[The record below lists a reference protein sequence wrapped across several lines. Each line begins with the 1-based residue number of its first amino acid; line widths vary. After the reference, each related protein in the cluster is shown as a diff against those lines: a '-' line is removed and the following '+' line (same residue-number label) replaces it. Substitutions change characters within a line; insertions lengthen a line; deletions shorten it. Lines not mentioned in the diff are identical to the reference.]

1 VQVYGGETA
10 YSTAARTCFYKEKDM
25 PNIVALV
32 KMVPDLVEELE
43 INDSGTGLDRDWLRV
58 IINEFDNHA
67 VEQAIIIK
75 ERDGGEVTVIAPEA
89 EGVEDM
95 LFTTAAKGADRMVK
109 LSHDDFEE
117 GVNNHALARAF
128 AEKAKEYQPDLIL
141 TGVQANDDLD
151 GPVGPLVA
159 EYLGM
164 PYLGYICGVKIEDGK
179 ALVCKEYP
187 GGLTAQMEVSLPAV
201 LGIQAGEEP
210 PRYVAI
216 SKVRQM
222 MKTAEIDEHETD
234 ELDPD
239 GGIAVNRM
247 YLPEDA
253 GRAEMIEGDE
263 DEIAAKLIEIFKEV
277 GAL

>member
-1 VQVYGGETA
+1 MT
-10 YSTAARTCFYKEKDM
+10 K
-25 PNIVALV
+25 IVALV

-43 INDSGTGLDRDWLRV
+43 INDDGTGLDRDWLRL

-67 VEQAIIIK
+67 TEQAILLK

-95 LFTTAAKGADRMVK
+95 LFTIAAKGADHVIK
-109 LSHDDFEE
+109 LAGDFEE
-117 GVNNHALARAF
+117 GTNNHALARAF
-128 AEKAKEYQPDLIL
+128 AESAKAYQPDLIL

-159 EYLGM
+159 EHLGM
-164 PYLGYICGVKIEDGK
+164 PYVGYISGVTIEDGK
-179 ALVCKEYP
+179 AIVRKEYP
-187 GGLTAQMEVSLPAV
+187 GGLIAEMEVTLPAV

-222 MKTAEIDEHETD
+222 MKTTEIEEQEVPD
-234 ELDPD
+234 LDSS
-239 GGIAVNRM
+239 GGPTVSRM
-247 YLPEDA
+247 YLPEA
-253 GRAEMIEGDE
+253 AERAEMIEGDE
-263 DEIAAKLIEIFKEV
+263 EEIAAKLVEIFKEA

>member
-1 VQVYGGETA
+1 MTH
-10 YSTAARTCFYKEKDM
+10 
-25 PNIVALV
+25 IVTLV

-43 INDSGTGLDRDWLRV
+43 INDDGTDLARDWLRL

-67 VEQAIIIK
+67 IEQAILLK
-75 ERDGGEVTVIAPEA
+75 ERSGGEVTVIAPDA
-89 EGVEDM
+89 EGVDDV

-109 LSHDDFEE
+109 LLADEFEE
-117 GVNNHALARAF
+117 GVNNHALAHAF
-128 AEKAKEYQPDLIL
+128 AEKAKDYSPDLIL

-164 PYLGYICGVKIEDGK
+164 PYVGYVCGVQLGEGK
-179 ALVCKEYP
+179 VTVCKEYP
-187 GGLTAQMEVSLPAV
+187 GGLTAQMEVTLPAV

-222 MKTAEIDEHETD
+222 MKTIAIDEQDTG
-234 ELDPD
+234 ELDPS
-239 GGIAVNRM
+239 GGVAVNKM
-247 YLPEDA
+247 YLPEKS

-263 DEIAAKLIEIFKEV
+263 EEIAAKLIEIFKEV

>member
-1 VQVYGGETA
+1 MT
-10 YSTAARTCFYKEKDM
+10 
-25 PNIVALV
+25 NIVAIV

-43 INDSGTGLDRDWLRV
+43 INDNGTGLDRDWLRL

-67 VEQAIIIK
+67 IEQAILLK
-75 ERDGGEVTVIAPEA
+75 ERSGGEVTVIAPDV

-95 LFTTAAKGADRMVK
+95 LFTTAAKGADRMIK
-109 LSHDDFEE
+109 LAGDFEE
-117 GVNNHALARAF
+117 GVNNHALARVF
-128 AEKAKEYQPDLIL
+128 AEIAKTYQPDLVL

-164 PYLGYICGVKIEDGK
+164 PYIGYISGVKIEGAK
-179 ALVCKEYP
+179 AIVRKEYP
-187 GGLTAQMEVSLPAV
+187 GGLIAEMEVTLPAV

-222 MKTAEIDEHETD
+222 MKTAAIDEREFP
-234 ELDPD
+234 ELDPK
-239 GGIAVNRM
+239 GGISVNRM
-247 YLPEDA
+247 YLPEVA
-253 GRAEMIEGDE
+253 ERAKMIEGDE
-263 DEIAAKLIEIFKEV
+263 DQIAAKLVEIFKEV

>member
-1 VQVYGGETA
+1 MT
-10 YSTAARTCFYKEKDM
+10 
-25 PNIVALV
+25 NIISIV

-43 INDSGTGLDRDWLRV
+43 INDDGTDLDRDWLRL

-67 VEQAIIIK
+67 IEQAILLK
-75 ERDGGEVTVIAPEA
+75 EREGGEVTVIAPEA

-95 LFTTAAKGADRMVK
+95 LFTTAAKGADRMIK
-109 LSHDDFEE
+109 LAGDLEE
-117 GVNNHALARAF
+117 GANNHALARAF
-128 AEKAKEYQPDLIL
+128 ADTAKAYQPDLIL

-151 GPVGPLVA
+151 GSVGPLVA

-164 PYLGYICGVKIEDGK
+164 PYVGYISGVALEDGK
-179 ALVCKEYP
+179 AIVRKEYP
-187 GGLTAQMEVSLPAV
+187 GGLIGEMEVSLPAV

-222 MKTAEIDEHETD
+222 MKTAEIDEQEIP
-234 ELDPD
+234 ELDSS

-247 YLPEDA
+247 YLPEA
-253 GRAEMIEGDE
+253 AERAEMIEGDE
-263 DEIAAKLIEIFKEV
+263 DEIAAKLIAIFKEV

>member
-1 VQVYGGETA
+1 MA
-10 YSTAARTCFYKEKDM
+10 K
-25 PNIVALV
+25 IVAIV

-43 INDSGTGLDRDWLRV
+43 INDDGTGLDRDWLRL

-67 VEQAIIIK
+67 TEQAILLK

-95 LFTTAAKGADRMVK
+95 LFTIAAKGADRVIK
-109 LSHDDFEE
+109 LAGDFEE

-128 AEKAKEYQPDLIL
+128 AESVKDHQPDLIL

-159 EYLGM
+159 EHLGM
-164 PYLGYICGVKIEDGK
+164 PYVGYISGVTIEGGK
-179 ALVCKEYP
+179 AIVRKEYP
-187 GGLTAQMEVSLPAV
+187 GGLIAEMEITLPAV

-222 MKTAEIDEHETD
+222 MKTTEIEEQEVP
-234 ELDPD
+234 ELDSS
-239 GGIAVNRM
+239 GGPTVSRM
-247 YLPEDA
+247 YLPEA
-253 GRAEMIEGDE
+253 AERAEMIEGDE
-263 DEIAAKLIEIFKEV
+263 EEIAAKLVEIFKEA